1 VTNNDDTRL
10 RPREASSEQT
20 LPRCCRAWIVEQ
32 TRRDT
37 APLPVDRSLAAAVRV
52 HRAHP
57 RPQRVRALKIPE
69 IPMST
74 GPGTARRGA
83 GR

>member
-1 VTNNDDTRL
+1 VINHEDTRL
-10 RPREASSEQT
+10 RTREASSEQT

-32 TRRDT
+32 TRRGT
-37 APLPVDRSLAAAVRV
+37 APLPADRSPAAAIRV

-57 RPQRVRALKIPE
+57 RPQRVGALKIPE

-74 GPGTARRGA
+74 GPGTTHRGT